1 MDGPDN
7 TQLISYLQKLKAWR
21 VQLRRSHII
30 NLKRKSEK
38 KWKEL
43 MEERVE
49 NCKVK
54 ILARAKIKTKKG
66 TEITKQNKIE
76 K

>member
-1 MDGPDN
+1 MDLTTHN
-7 TQLISYLQKLKAWR
+7 IQLISYLQKLKAWR
-21 VQLRRSHII
+21 VQHRRSHII

-49 NCKVK
+49 HCEVK

-66 TEITKQNKIE
+66 TEITKQNKR
-76 K
+76 